1 MRETSFKAEE
11 NYGKCR
17 SNSQKTQRRKELKS
31 SEDVCF
37 ICLDGGDLVLCEQGS
52 CAKAYHQS
60 CVNRDEEYFEQKGT
74 WICGWHLCNDC
85 GNQAKFFC
93 YTCET
98 SYCKVCINEADFILV
113 KKTKGLCEDCF
124 KLVNM
129 IEENKNVD
137 SEGNEVDFT
146 DKGTYEFLFKDYWLE
161 LKDKHSLTLA
171 DPHKAQIHED
181 DIKDDT
187 DSERILEKDNL
198 SNTVS
203 GKKFD
208 LQDEAKFK
216 EDKRKQLNTKRS
228 RYKRSEEMECQLETK
243 SIPLVKNFDGW
254 ASKELIELIAYLGE
268 ETKNPFS
275 WVEVKNLLLKY
286 ISKNKLKHPFKRN
299 HVLCDPRL
307 YKLFGKDTLRLPEMY
322 KLLESHIMPK
332 QGNIKDEPQRVA
344 VTTDD
349 SHMDMGGNKVPID
362 ITKREKRHKLKKN
375 ADGDKGLTENLNEF
389 ATINMHNVRLIYLQR
404 GALEDLLE
412 DLRTFSEKVTG
423 SFVRIRL
430 TGTRNQ
436 RMLCHRLVQVV
447 GTKKVQKA
455 YITERKTTDLILE
468 ILNLDKE
475 EYIFINEVSNHDFT
489 EEECQQLHQ
498 NVKYGLIKQPT
509 VGELQKTAKALHEIK
524 VKNWLETEMVKLSNL
539 RDRANEKEHLPILN
553 TFPSSTFKEYVK
565 KIKLL
570 SNPEE
575 RARILQELPKVIAGP
590 CLQQDSDI
598 ENLEENPENCSQANW
613 EKAPKSSE
621 NIRNEQKGND
631 PGWSCSNWESDQNNV
646 SDQDNNCKIVEKEW
660 SAEDHSKMEVNRMK
674 VASQPFGKST
684 PFSSSSRGPQERIHD
699 MQKPS
704 SSTPHISKKHPSW
717 SKAGNNETDKVW
729 RYRDRV
735 GKVLSVRRV

>member
-1 MRETSFKAEE
+1 MEAEKSKERLANMRETSFKAEE

-489 EEECQQLHQ
+489 EVNNRRRQ
-498 NVKYGLIKQPT
+498 NQEPKDNRSAVGTLKAHRAATHTVDRPT
-509 VGELQKTAKALHEIK
+509 RPTF
-524 VKNWLETEMVKLSNL
+524 L
-539 RDRANEKEHLPILN
+539 RDE
-553 TFPSSTFKEYVK
+553 
-565 KIKLL
+565 
-570 SNPEE
+570 PEE
-575 RARILQELPKVIAGP
+575 EEGRGDGEAEFVDNVMAMHDEWSLLPPNQADQEESEGENDAKELEKLEKMDVHEDEKLKEALLTGIQQEGSFRMHGVLAGQKVIALLDTGATHNFIDAR
-590 CLQQDSDI
+590 L
-598 ENLEENPENCSQANW
+598 
-613 EKAPKSSE
+613 
-621 NIRNEQKGND
+621 
-631 PGWSCSNWESDQNNV
+631 
-646 SDQDNNCKIVEKEW
+646 VE
-660 SAEDHSKMEVNRMK
+660 R
-674 VASQPFGKST
+674 
-684 PFSSSSRGPQERIHD
+684 
-699 MQKPS
+699 
-704 SSTPHISKKHPSW
+704 
-717 SKAGNNETDKVW
+717 
-729 RYRDRV
+729 
-735 GKVLSVRRV
+735 